1 MRSRRTPG
9 RYGPSSRRAGR
20 VVLDRLGLAGAANAA
35 AMAFWI
41 FFVFIALSL
50 ARRMSNGNKHEDTVQ
65 DCASL
70 TELSLVT
77 LSALLWVPTFVV
89 ATRGCST
96 LRQRGRRLGC

>member
-1 MRSRRTPG
+1 MRSRRACG

-35 AMAFWI
+35 AMAFSI
-41 FFVFIALSL
+41 FLVLIALSL

-70 TELSLVT
+70 TEMSLVN
-77 LSALLWVPTFVV
+77 LSTLLWVATIVV
-89 ATRGCST
+89 NSQVGF
-96 LRQRGRRLGC
+96 